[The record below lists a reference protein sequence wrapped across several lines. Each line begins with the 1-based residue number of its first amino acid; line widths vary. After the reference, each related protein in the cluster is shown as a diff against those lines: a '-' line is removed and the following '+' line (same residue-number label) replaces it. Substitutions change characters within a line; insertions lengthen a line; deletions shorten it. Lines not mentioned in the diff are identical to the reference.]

1 MDLNSEE
8 PDEAYW
14 KKLYEGREK
23 ALNQTLEE
31 NTDISEMVDSRATE
45 IKELEME
52 NEVLKEENEI
62 LTLKAAQVE
71 PLTDLLTELLAD

>member
-14 KKLYEGREK
+14 KKLYEEREK